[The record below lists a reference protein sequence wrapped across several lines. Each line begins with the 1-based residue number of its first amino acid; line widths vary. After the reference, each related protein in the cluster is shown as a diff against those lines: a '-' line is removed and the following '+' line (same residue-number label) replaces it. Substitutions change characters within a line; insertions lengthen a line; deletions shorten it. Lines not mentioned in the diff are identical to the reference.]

1 MRCAGLWGKWKRSR
15 RRQGLLLWYSEGDN
29 KVLFLHNIGV
39 LNVLFREHHAIIV
52 LPERAKGRERC
63 LKHDIVTEG
72 ARMAKKILVMD
83 DDPTIA
89 DLLREALADEG
100 YETFMMTQ
108 SLRFYDAVRE
118 HKPDLI
124 LLDLM
129 MQYLDGRDEL
139 RLMEMGEHKIPVIV
153 VPAFLGGKVG
163 EEWFRQLGVMH
174 IICKPFDLDKLPD
187 LVRATIGGPEERR
200 A

>member
-1 MRCAGLWGKWKRSR
+1 MEGLPMS
-15 RRQGLLLWYSEGDN
+15 
-29 KVLFLHNIGV
+29 
-39 LNVLFREHHAIIV
+39 
-52 LPERAKGRERC
+52 
-63 LKHDIVTEG
+63 
-72 ARMAKKILVMD
+72 KKILIMD

-100 YETFMMTQ
+100 YETYMTTQ

-139 RLMEMGEHKIPVIV
+139 KLMQMGEEKIPVIV
-153 VPAFLGGKVG
+153 VTAYLDAGN
-163 EEWFRQLGVMH
+163 EEAEFREAGVVH
-174 IICKPFDLDKLPD
+174 IVYKPFDLDKLVD
-187 LVRATIGGPEERR
+187 LVKSTIGEP
-200 A
+200 

>member
-1 MRCAGLWGKWKRSR
+1 MS
-15 RRQGLLLWYSEGDN
+15 
-29 KVLFLHNIGV
+29 
-39 LNVLFREHHAIIV
+39 
-52 LPERAKGRERC
+52 
-63 LKHDIVTEG
+63 
-72 ARMAKKILVMD
+72 KKILIMD

-100 YETFMMTQ
+100 YETYMTTQ

-118 HKPDLI
+118 HQPDLI

-139 RLMEMGEHKIPVIV
+139 KLMQLGEQKIPVIV
-153 VPAFLGGKVG
+153 VTAYLDAGNEEEEFREVG
-163 EEWFRQLGVMH
+163 VVH
-174 IICKPFDLDKLPD
+174 IVYKPFDLDKLVD
-187 LVRATIGGPEERR
+187 LVKSTIGEPEGKS

>member
-1 MRCAGLWGKWKRSR
+1 
-15 RRQGLLLWYSEGDN
+15 
-29 KVLFLHNIGV
+29 
-39 LNVLFREHHAIIV
+39 
-52 LPERAKGRERC
+52 
-63 LKHDIVTEG
+63 
-72 ARMAKKILVMD
+72 MAKRILIMD

-118 HKPDLI
+118 HQPDLI

-139 RLMEMGEHKIPVIV
+139 KLMEMGEHKIPVIV
-153 VPAFLGGKVG
+153 VTAFLDARN
-163 EEWFRQLGVMH
+163 EEEEFRKAGVVH
-174 IICKPFDLDKLPD
+174 IIYKPFDLDKLVD
-187 LVRATIGGPEERR
+187 LVRATIGEPEGKRV
-200 A
+200 

>member
-1 MRCAGLWGKWKRSR
+1 
-15 RRQGLLLWYSEGDN
+15 
-29 KVLFLHNIGV
+29 
-39 LNVLFREHHAIIV
+39 
-52 LPERAKGRERC
+52 
-63 LKHDIVTEG
+63 
-72 ARMAKKILVMD
+72 MAKKILVMD

-100 YETFMMTQ
+100 YETYMTTQ
-108 SLRFYDAVRE
+108 SLRFYDAVNE

-139 RLMEMGEHKIPVIV
+139 KLLGMTNFKIPVIV
-153 VPAFLGGKVG
+153 VTAYLDAGR
-163 EEWFRQLGVMH
+163 EEEVFRDAGVVH
-174 IICKPFDLDKLPD
+174 IVYKPFDLDKLIE
-187 LVRATIGGPEERR
+187 LVRTTIGGPEGKN